1 MGDKTEE
8 QNHEVEAK
16 HQSESEPST
25 MTMSEIETPQDE
37 GKPSLET
44 LKKFDS
50 LLFSIWPPTQKTRD
64 AVIERLI
71 ETLSSPAS
79 ILSKRYGTI
88 PRGNASDIAIRI
100 EEEAF
105 NAAGASAN
113 ADGGDGV
120 EILQVY
126 SKEVSKRM
134 LEGINRRTEPVLFNP
149 VHVVPHFLPYHLLQ
163 LRQELRAEER
173 LLRRLRRRRSGEL
186 EALRRSDVTE
196 RHLWFKS
203 IMTYVDPDGLM

>member
-44 LKKFDS
+44 LKKLDS

-134 LEGINRRTEPVLFNP
+134 LEGIKSRSADSPPPEIVPETES
-149 VHVVPHFLPYHLLQ
+149 VPAPQESNKLYALL
-163 LRQELRAEER
+163 ETVAP
-173 LLRRLRRRRSGEL
+173 
-186 EALRRSDVTE
+186 EAA
-196 RHLWFKS
+196 
-203 IMTYVDPDGLM
+203 P

>member
-44 LKKFDS
+44 LKKLESFC
-50 LLFSIWPPTQKTRD
+50 FSIWPPTQKTRD

-71 ETLSSPAS
+71 ATLSSPS

-88 PRGNASDIAIRI
+88 PRGNASDIAMRI

-113 ADGGDGV
+113 ADGADGI
-120 EILQVY
+120 EIVQVY

-134 LEGINRRTEPVLFNP
+134 LEGIKSRSADSPPPEI
-149 VHVVPHFLPYHLLQ
+149 VPERESVPAPQESNKLYALL
-163 LRQELRAEER
+163 ETVAP
-173 LLRRLRRRRSGEL
+173 
-186 EALRRSDVTE
+186 EAA
-196 RHLWFKS
+196 
-203 IMTYVDPDGLM
+203 P